1 MTDTPDRHAWK
12 ATARLQPFPDRRSEY
27 RVVDGKTIAVVVMP
41 SGAVY
46 ATKHSGQWV
55 RLIEEER

>member
-1 MTDTPDRHAWK
+1 MTEPDRHAWK
-12 ATARLQPFPDRRSEY
+12 TAKRQADGRKSEY

-46 ATKHSGQWV
+46 ATKHSGAWV
-55 RLIEEER
+55 RLVEEKR